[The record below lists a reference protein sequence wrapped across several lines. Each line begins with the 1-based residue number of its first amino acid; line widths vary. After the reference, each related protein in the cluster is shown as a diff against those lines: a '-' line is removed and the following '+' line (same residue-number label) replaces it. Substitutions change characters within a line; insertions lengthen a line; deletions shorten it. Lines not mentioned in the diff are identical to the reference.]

1 MRSLANCIM
10 CMISALTSWAM
21 TLLMR
26 RKGRR
31 VAVVGMSF
39 MIVTRMVTMDVEAAS
54 CCEDD

>member
-1 MRSLANCIM
+1 
-10 CMISALTSWAM
+10 M

-31 VAVVGMSF
+31 VVVVGMSF
-39 MIVTRMVTMDVEAAS
+39 MVTRMVTIDVEAAS